1 MTAPVTLH
9 LALPKGRMQEGVL
22 KLLGDAG
29 VSVRLGARGY
39 RPTVGL
45 PNVEAK
51 LLKPQNIIEML
62 AAGTRDLGFAGA
74 DWVAELGVELVE
86 VMDTGL
92 DVVRL
97 VAAAPEALVPDGILP
112 DRPVVV
118 ASEYERLT
126 TRWLQANCP
135 PGSRF
140 VRSYGATEA
149 FPPEDADCIVDNTAT
164 GDTLRANQLR
174 ILGELMRSSTRLYA
188 SQRAWADPERRARIE
203 DLALLLRSVLEARG
217 RVLVEINIDV
227 AGLAGLVEVL
237 PCMREPTISLLHGN
251 SGYAVKVAVRRDQL
265 PALIPKIR
273 ARGGTDIVVSSPAQ
287 IVP

>member
-1 MTAPVTLH
+1 MDEADLLAVLDDRVDLRVVEVRQREQV
-9 LALPKGRMQEGVL
+9 LALAGVEVDAAAQQLDEGVE
-22 KLLGDAG
+22 G
-29 VSVRLGARGY
+29 VAR
-39 RPTVGL
+39 
-45 PNVEAK
+45 
-51 LLKPQNIIEML
+51 
-62 AAGTRDLGFAGA
+62 D
-74 DWVAELGVELVE
+74 VARGVELEE
-86 VMDTGL
+86 VVLVVDVDEGL
-92 DVVRL
+92 VLGRPRDAGAEQGGEAEQRVGDL
-97 VAAAPEALVPDGILP
+97 VGLLGRRVGTAVCI

-126 TRWLQANCP
+126 TRWIQANCP

-188 SQRAWADPERRARIE
+188 SQRAWADADRRARIE